1 MSLRTGTAHVPLL
14 GERRQ
19 PGVFCYGQTT
29 QARRSLAASLI
40 ASDDQLLSFKEWCRL
55 NTISERAGRR
65 IWADPK
71 ARPILTKLTSK
82 KHAVSV
88 GNNRRWQQAR
98 AV

>member
-1 MSLRTGTAHVPLL
+1 MAAEVSKLVDAFVP
-14 GERRQ
+14 
-19 PGVFCYGQTT
+19 VVN
-29 QARRSLAASLI
+29 
-40 ASDDQLLSFKEWCRL
+40 DDQLLSFKDWCRL
-55 NTISERAGRR
+55 NAISERAGRR

>member
-1 MSLRTGTAHVPLL
+1 MAKVS
-14 GERRQ
+14 Q
-19 PGVFCYGQTT
+19 
-29 QARRSLAASLI
+29 LAEASAAPLI